1 MNKDQFLA
9 LHNCFGNIG
18 FKIARMNGLVGDP
31 IMTEDVRLLA
41 LKLNSVV
48 AQFADQS
55 RVGRLELYS
64 KKADWVIPDFMEW
77 DGPVGWKSFFQ
88 ASGLYVHETHIPD
101 EAKEQGADFALCV
114 VEPRRS
120 ARELGP
126 AELARLDAM
135 MKGVKESKAA
145 IEKLSETE

>member
-1 MNKDQFLA
+1 MNKDQFLK
-9 LHNCFGNIG
+9 LHTCFGNVG
-18 FKIARMNGLVGDP
+18 YRIATMNGLIGDP
-31 IMTEDVRLLA
+31 PMTEDVRLLA

-55 RVGRLELYS
+55 RIGRLELYS

-77 DGPVGWKSFFQ
+77 KGQFGWKNFFS
-88 ASGLYVHETHIPD
+88 AIGLFVHETNIPE

-114 VEPRRS
+114 IDPRRS